1 MSQRTLVLL
10 KPDAVRRGLVGNIL
24 SRFEAKGLSIVA
36 MELRTIDA
44 AKADEHYAEHV
55 EKDFYPP
62 LRDFVTSG
70 PLVAAVL
77 EGDEAIDVVRAING
91 ATDGR
96 KAAPGTIRGDL
107 SLSNRENLVHGS
119 DSAESAEREIKI
131 WFPDLGASPARR
143 VDPAPVA
150 AALARLKW
158 AITARSRQENLSLS
172 PTLQLR
178 VLCAV
183 TRTGVSVSSVFNLA
197 CRYRPILGQGRT
209 ALPNSPFGWLVQG
222 RPESVLLA
230 TSVGLSST
238 CRGTSWEGRGSVQAP
253 TRHTHQG

>member
-10 KPDAVRRGLVGNIL
+10 KPDAVRRGLMGEIL

-44 AKADEHYAEHV
+44 AQSDEHYADHV

-70 PLVAAVL
+70 PLVALVL
-77 EGDEAIDVVRAING
+77 EGDEAIEVVRALNG

-119 DSAESAEREIKI
+119 DSPESAEREIKI
-131 WFPDLGASPARR
+131 WFP
-143 VDPAPVA
+143 
-150 AALARLKW
+150 
-158 AITARSRQENLSLS
+158 
-172 PTLQLR
+172 
-178 VLCAV
+178 
-183 TRTGVSVSSVFNLA
+183 
-197 CRYRPILGQGRT
+197 
-209 ALPNSPFGWLVQG
+209 
-222 RPESVLLA
+222 
-230 TSVGLSST
+230 GL
-238 CRGTSWEGRGSVQAP
+238 
-253 TRHTHQG
+253 